1 MISFLSSCGSAM
13 MTSEASSPIFLS
25 ILSFPVHKCQ
35 FFVPQS
41 QTAKQRMHVGY
52 IAQINTHIRNSQ
64 RFQKFQRHDN
74 DFAVTFRRRIPQ
86 HFHPALC
93 EVLPM
98 RGFSEKFA
106 ENRRHISELQQ
117 LMRIRVFPGHS
128 SNQWNRYI
136 RTHNQYLPIRIYSL
150 YHFPL

>member
-1 MISFLSSCGSAM
+1 MIEEVTGLIDDFLLILVLIRNDDFK
-13 MTSEASSPIFLS
+13 ASSPIFLS
-25 ILSFPVHKCQ
+25 ILSCPVHKCQ

-74 DFAVTFRRRIPQ
+74 DFAVTFRRRIAQ
-86 HFHPALC
+86 HFHPVLC

-106 ENRRHISELQQ
+106 ETVDTYPN
-117 LMRIRVFPGHS
+117 FS
-128 SNQWNRYI
+128 S
-136 RTHNQYLPIRIYSL
+136 
-150 YHFPL
+150 